1 MNMKNLLLIFTLVLT
16 GIVSAQDSTAVKAET
31 PKIVS
36 KLMYGNTLKVED
48 LEFKF
53 VAVESDSRCPKGV
66 QCVWAG
72 EAIVL
77 VDVFKNGKKTEQKRL
92 VFSPTSQLQNALG
105 NLFSSESLKVS
116 GLNIAPYPESGSK
129 IKIENYYIQLA
140 VKN

>member
-1 MNMKNLLLIFTLVLT
+1 MKKLLLIFAVL
-16 GIVSAQDSTAVKAET
+16 IINLVSAQDSTSVKVDA

-36 KLMYGNTLKVED
+36 KLMYGSTIKVENI
-48 LEFKF
+48 EFKF

-77 VDVFKNGKKTEQKRL
+77 VDVFENGKKIEQKRL
-92 VFSPTSQLQNALG
+92 VFSPSSQLQNALG
-105 NLFSSESLKVS
+105 NLFSSEKLKVS
-116 GLNIAPYPESGSK
+116 GLNIAPYPEHGTK
-129 IKIENYYIQLA
+129 IKAEDYYVQLS

>member
-1 MNMKNLLLIFTLVLT
+1 MKKLLLIFAVL
-16 GIVSAQDSTAVKAET
+16 IINLVSAQDSTSVKVDA

-36 KLMYGNTLKVED
+36 KLMYGSTIKVENI
-48 LEFKF
+48 EFKF

-116 GLNIAPYPESGSK
+116 GLNIAPYPEHGTK
-129 IKIENYYIQLA
+129 IKAEDYYVQLS

>member
-1 MNMKNLLLIFTLVLT
+1 MKKLLLIFAVL
-16 GIVSAQDSTAVKAET
+16 IINFVSAQDSTSVKVDA

-36 KLMYGNTLKVED
+36 KLMYGSTIKVENI
-48 LEFKF
+48 EFKF

-77 VDVFKNGKKTEQKRL
+77 VDVFENGKKTEQKRL
-92 VFSPTSQLQNALG
+92 VFSPTSQLQNGLG
-105 NLFSSESLKVS
+105 NLFSSEKLKVS
-116 GLNIAPYPESGSK
+116 GLNIAPYPEHGTK
-129 IKIENYYIQLA
+129 IKAEDYYVQLS

>member
-1 MNMKNLLLIFTLVLT
+1 MKKLLLIFAVL
-16 GIVSAQDSTAVKAET
+16 IINLVSAQDSTSVKVDA

-36 KLMYGNTLKVED
+36 KLMYGSTIKVENI
-48 LEFKF
+48 EFKF

-77 VDVFKNGKKTEQKRL
+77 VDVFENGKKIEQKRL
-92 VFSPTSQLQNALG
+92 VFSPSTQLQNALG
-105 NLFSSESLKVS
+105 NLFSSEKLKVS
-116 GLNIAPYPESGSK
+116 GLNIAPYPEHGTK
-129 IKIENYYIQLA
+129 IKAEDYYVQLS

>member
-1 MNMKNLLLIFTLVLT
+1 MKKLLLIFAVL
-16 GIVSAQDSTAVKAET
+16 IINSVFAQDSTSVKVDA

-36 KLMYGNTLKVED
+36 KLMYGSTIKVENI
-48 LEFKF
+48 EFKF

-77 VDVFKNGKKTEQKRL
+77 VDVFENGKKIEQKRL
-92 VFSPTSQLQNALG
+92 VFSPSSQLQNALG
-105 NLFSSESLKVS
+105 NLFSSEKLKVS
-116 GLNIAPYPESGSK
+116 GLNIAPYPEHGTK
-129 IKIENYYIQLA
+129 IKAEDYYVQLS

>member
-1 MNMKNLLLIFTLVLT
+1 MKKLLLIFAVL
-16 GIVSAQDSTAVKAET
+16 IVNLVSAQDSTSVKVDA

-36 KLMYGNTLKVED
+36 KLMYGSTIKVENI
-48 LEFKF
+48 EFKF

-77 VDVFKNGKKTEQKRL
+77 VDVFENGKKIEQKRL

-116 GLNIAPYPESGSK
+116 GLNIAPYPEHGTK
-129 IKIENYYIQLA
+129 IKAEDYYVQLS